1 MAATFERAL
10 FHAEGQVIATEG
22 RAKYNQAQRERNYDR
37 YYGLT
42 FWSPNINI
50 FRDPRWGRGQETL
63 GEDPYL
69 TGTLAT
75 EFITGLQGDDPRYL
89 KAIATRS
96 EEQTSELQ
104 SLMRISSAVFCLKKK
119 K

>member
-1 MAATFERAL
+1 MAATFDRAL

-75 EFITGLQGDDPRYL
+75 EFITWLQGDDPRSL
-89 KAIATRS
+89 KALAHPTPIGKVSCR
-96 EEQTSELQ
+96 ERVCQL
-104 SLMRISSAVFCLKKK
+104 V
-119 K
+119 